1 MKSKAIFMI
10 IMAFMVFP
18 LVQLNAQEVASDDV
32 VGKWMNE
39 DKDAHV
45 EIYKEGDI
53 YNGKVVW
60 LLTPIDEETGKPKLD
75 DKNADES
82 LRDRPVMGLLL
93 LEGFEFDGDDEW
105 EEGKIY
111 DPKNGKT
118 YSCFMEFEDEDD
130 KTVLKIRG
138 FIGIS
143 LIGRTTY
150 WTKVD

>member
-10 IMAFMVFP
+10 IMAFMAFP
-18 LVQLNAQEVASDDV
+18 LVQLNAQDVASDDV